1 MKNNYFKLILFFALS
16 SFVFSC
22 SNEDEQQAQKPT
34 IDKVELGLGNNEIGV
49 IGQDFHFNA
58 EITAGD
64 KIKNVEIKIDQ
75 ISTETY
81 SKVWSHQIIWEQYAG
96 AKNTVV
102 HKHFD
107 IPADAAEGKYSFL
120 IVVTDQNGTKLEER
134 RTLTI
139 YAPENLP
146 LDLKFDFGIDAVDSD
161 FAPIKVI
168 YAQRS
173 IYDSESYKSDE
184 PINEDEFLAPVVN
197 IAAIKGDGKMYCLI
211 INKKHNHRPETIT
224 AIDFSKAV
232 VVDVW
237 EHKNIQQSQL
247 GSNMF
252 DFSTNPLTILY
263 PAIKIGATS
272 DKNLPSPNAVSNLK
286 KWESGQYYVGFIY
299 HNTTYNMTLFHYGEI
314 KVQMK

>member
-1 MKNNYFKLILFFALS
+1 MKNNYFKLIFLFALS
-16 SFVFSC
+16 SFVLSC
-22 SNEDEQQAQKPT
+22 SNDDEQQAQKPT
-34 IDKVELGLGNNEIGV
+34 IDKIELGLGNNEIGV

-81 SKVWSHQIIWEQYAG
+81 SKVWSHEIIWEQYAG

-107 IPADAAEGKYSFL
+107 IPEDAAEGKYSFL
-120 IVVTDQNGTKLEER
+120 IVVTDENGTKLEDR
-134 RTLTI
+134 RTINI

-161 FAPIKVI
+161 FNPIRVM
-168 YAQRS
+168 YAQRN
-173 IYDSESYKSDE
+173 IYGSEFYKSEE
-184 PINEDEFLAPVVN
+184 PINENEFLAPIVN
-197 IAAIKGDGKMYCLI
+197 VAAIKGDGKMYCLI
-211 INKKHNHRPETIT
+211 INKKHNHRPETI
-224 AIDFSKAV
+224 ASIDFSKAV
-232 VVDVW
+232 VADFW
-237 EHKNIQQSQL
+237 EHKNLTKSQS

-252 DFSTNPLTILY
+252 NFATNPLTILSSS
-263 PAIKIGATS
+263 IKIGAAS
-272 DKNLPSPNAVSNLK
+272 DKNFPSPSPVLNLK

-314 KVQMK
+314 TVKMN

>member
-1 MKNNYFKLILFFALS
+1 MKNNYFKLIFLFALS
-16 SFVFSC
+16 SFVLSC
-22 SNEDEQQAQKPT
+22 SNDDEQQAQKPT
-34 IDKVELGLGNNEIGV
+34 IDKIELGLGNNEIGV

-75 ISTETY
+75 ISTESY
-81 SKVWSHQIIWEQYAG
+81 SKVWSHEIIWEQYAG

-107 IPADAAEGKYSFL
+107 IPEDAAEGKYSFL
-120 IVVTDQNGTKLEER
+120 IVVTDENGTKLEDR
-134 RTLTI
+134 RTINI

-161 FAPIKVI
+161 FNPIRVM
-168 YAQRS
+168 YAQRN
-173 IYDSESYKSDE
+173 IYGSEFYKSEE
-184 PINEDEFLAPVVN
+184 PINENEFLAPIVN

-211 INKKHNHRPETIT
+211 INKKHNHKPETI
-224 AIDFSKAV
+224 ASIDFSKAV
-232 VVDVW
+232 VADFW
-237 EHKNIQQSQL
+237 EHKNLTKSQS

-252 DFSTNPLTILY
+252 NFATNPLTILS
-263 PAIKIGATS
+263 PSIKIGAAS
-272 DKNLPSPNAVSNLK
+272 DKNFPSPSPVLNLK

-314 KVQMK
+314 TVKMN

>member
-1 MKNNYFKLILFFALS
+1 MKTKHFKLLFLLCIFIISA
-16 SFVFSC
+16 C
-22 SNEDEQQAQKPT
+22 NNDEQEAHKPT

-96 AKNTVV
+96 TKNAVV

-107 IPADAAEGKYSFL
+107 IPADASEGKYSFSIL
-120 IVVTDQNGTKLEER
+120 VTDQNGTQLEHR
-134 RTLTI
+134 RTINI

-146 LDLKFDFGIDAVDSD
+146 LDLKFEFGIEAVDSN
-161 FAPIKVI
+161 FNPIRVM
-168 YAQRS
+168 YAQRN
-173 IYDSESYKSDE
+173 IYGSEFYKSEE
-184 PINEDEFLAPVVN
+184 PINENEFLAPIVN
-197 IAAIKGDGKMYCLI
+197 IAAIKGEGKMYCLI

-224 AIDFSKAV
+224 SIDFTKAIV
-232 VVDVW
+232 ADFW
-237 EHKNIQQSQL
+237 EHKNLLQSKL
-247 GSNMF
+247 GSNMYNF
-252 DFSTNPLTILY
+252 ATNPLTIFY
-263 PAIKIGATS
+263 PSIKIGAAS
-272 DKNLPSPNAVSNLK
+272 DKNFPSPSPILNLK

-314 KVQMK
+314 AVRMN

>member
-1 MKNNYFKLILFFALS
+1 MRTKHFRLLFVLCLFTFTA
-16 SFVFSC
+16 C
-22 SNEDEQQAQKPT
+22 DNDEQQAQKPT

-81 SKVWSHQIIWEQYAG
+81 SKVWSYGIIWEQYAG
-96 AKNTVV
+96 GKNALV

-134 RTLTI
+134 RTINI

-161 FAPIKVI
+161 FNPIRVM
-168 YAQRS
+168 YAQRN
-173 IYDSESYKSDE
+173 IYGDEFYKSEE
-184 PINEDEFLAPVVN
+184 PINENEFLAPIVN
-197 IAAIKGDGKMYCLI
+197 IAAIKGEGRMYCLI
-211 INKKHNHRPETIT
+211 INKKHNHRPETI
-224 AIDFSKAV
+224 ASIDFSKAV
-232 VVDVW
+232 VADFW
-237 EHKNIQQSQL
+237 QHKNLEKSQS

-252 DFSTNPLTILY
+252 NFETNPLTIFY
-263 PAIKIGATS
+263 PSIKIGAPS
-272 DKNLPSPNAVSNLK
+272 DKNVPSPSPISNLK

-314 KVQMK
+314 TVHMN